1 MFRTNILDKSD
12 KDIIM
17 VKHNDNDNNSNN
29 IDNNNNNNNNNNNGL
44 IIGSTEW
51 LFPDK
56 ILKIITCIKKKT
68 VKLSNNCINK
78 RR

>member
-17 VKHNDNDNNSNN
+17 VKHNDNDNNNN
-29 IDNNNNNNNNNNNGL
+29 NNNNNDDDNNNNDNNNNNNGL

-56 ILKIITCIKKKT
+56 ILKIITCIKKR
-68 VKLSNNCINK
+68 L
-78 RR
+78 